1 MTNELKSKVFPAP
14 EADASTLLRVRDL
27 SISFHGAEV
36 VEAVRNI
43 SFDIAPGET
52 VGLVGESGS
61 GKSVTAMAILQIL
74 PVDTARYAS
83 GSILFRGTELLGADR
98 QALRPIRGNRI
109 SMIFQEPMSSLNPLL
124 TVLDQI
130 AEVLLFHRGMDERAA
145 RIRALEL
152 LTLVR
157 IQEPERRLGCYPHE
171 LSGGQAQRVMIAIA
185 LANEPDLLIADEPTT
200 ALDVTTQAGVLDL
213 VTDLQQRFG
222 MALLL
227 ISHDLEIVRKM
238 AQRVCVMNQGEIVE
252 QGDVQRVFQDPQHD
266 YTRMLLSAQPGGRPV
281 SGKSDSEPLL
291 ASSGIKVRFPIR
303 SGLFRRVTG
312 SFVAVDGVDLEL
324 RRGQTVAIVGESGSG
339 KTTLGR
345 ALLRLVEADGKI
357 HFRGEEI
364 SGRPLEEIRPLRKRM
379 QIVFQ
384 DPFGSL
390 NPRQRIET
398 IVGEGL
404 RIQNI
409 GEKPEVRQQLI
420 CDALREVG
428 LDPET
433 RRRYPHEFSGGQ
445 RQRVAIARALVLK
458 PELLIL
464 DEPTSSLDRSVQSQI
479 IDLLRSL
486 QKRHKLAYLFISH
499 DLRVV
504 QAMADSII
512 VMRNGAVVETG
523 PASRILRNPE
533 HPYTRALVTAALEL
547 KSVDF
552 STGESERLP
561 EAPPPVGWDAQHH

>member
-1 MTNELKSKVFPAP
+1 MMTGAESSI
-14 EADASTLLRVRDL
+14 ASASPVAEPSLLSVRDL
-27 SISFHGAEV
+27 SVSFHGDTV
-36 VEAVRNI
+36 VEALKQI
-43 SFDIAPGET
+43 SFEIAPGET

-61 GKSVTAMAILQIL
+61 GKSVTAMAILQLL
-74 PVDTARYAS
+74 PETTARCGS
-83 GSILFRGTELLGADR
+83 GSIRFRGTELLGAGDET
-98 QALRPIRGNRI
+98 LRLIRGNRI

-124 TVLDQI
+124 TVEDQI
-130 AEVLLFHRGMDERAA
+130 AEVLTFHRGMDKQAA
-145 RIRALEL
+145 RKHALEL

-157 IQEPERRLGCYPHE
+157 IAEPERRLDSYPHE

-200 ALDVTTQAGVLDL
+200 ALDVTTQASVLDL
-213 VTDLQQRFG
+213 MTDLQRRFG

-238 AQRVCVMNQGEIVE
+238 ARRVCVMNRGKIVE
-252 QGDVQRVFQDPQHD
+252 QGEVRNVFRDPQHS
-266 YTRMLLSAQPGGRPV
+266 YTRMLLSAQPSGQPPAVAPDAESVV
-281 SGKSDSEPLL
+281 SSR
-291 ASSGIKVRFPIR
+291 GIKVRFPIR
-303 SGLFRRVTG
+303 SGIFRRITG
-312 SFVAVDGVDLEL
+312 SFTAVNGVDVEL

-345 ALLRLVEADGKI
+345 ALLRLVEADGTI
-357 HFRGEEI
+357 YFCGEEI
-364 SGRPLEEIRPLRKRM
+364 SRRPLEEIRPLRKRM

-390 NPRQRIET
+390 NPRHRIET

-409 GEKPEVRQQLI
+409 GSCRDARLQMI
-420 CDALREVG
+420 CGALSEVG

-445 RQRVAIARALVLK
+445 RQRIAIARALVLK
-458 PELLIL
+458 PELLVL

-486 QKRHKLAYLFISH
+486 QERHQLAYLFISH

-504 QAMADSII
+504 QALADTII
-512 VMRNGAVVETG
+512 VLRDGVVVESG
-523 PASRILRNPE
+523 PAARILSEPE

-547 KSVDF
+547 KSVDI
-552 STGESERLP
+552 SDTGNYHRQP
-561 EAPPPVGWDAQHH
+561 RAPSFAG

>member
-1 MTNELKSKVFPAP
+1 MSSPSAP
-14 EADASTLLRVRDL
+14 VDAPPLLSVRDL
-27 SISFHGAEV
+27 SVSFHGDTV
-36 VEAVRNI
+36 VEALKQI

-61 GKSVTAMAILQIL
+61 GKSVTAMAILQLL
-74 PVDTARYAS
+74 PETTARSRS
-83 GSILFRGTELLGADR
+83 GSIRFRGTELMGSGHET
-98 QALRPIRGNRI
+98 LRPIRGNRI
-109 SMIFQEPMSSLNPLL
+109 SMVFQEPMSSLNPLL
-124 TVLDQI
+124 TVKDQI
-130 AEVLLFHRGMDERAA
+130 TEVLIFHRGMDERTA
-145 RIRALEL
+145 RKRALEL

-157 IQEPERRLGCYPHE
+157 IAEPERRLNCYPHE

-200 ALDVTTQAGVLDL
+200 ALDVTTQASVLDL
-213 VTDLQQRFG
+213 MTDLQQRFG

-238 AQRVCVMNQGEIVE
+238 ARRVCVMNQGEIVE
-252 QGDVQRVFQDPQHD
+252 QGEVRRVFRDPQHS
-266 YTRMLLSAQPGGRPV
+266 YTRMLLSAQPSGQPPAVAPDAEPV
-281 SGKSDSEPLL
+281 V
-291 ASSGIKVRFPIR
+291 SSRGMRVRFPIR
-303 SGLFRRVTG
+303 SGIFRRVTG
-312 SFVAVDGVDLEL
+312 NFTAVNGVDVEL

-345 ALLRLVEADGKI
+345 ALLRLVDADGTI
-357 HFRGEEI
+357 CFCGEEI
-364 SGRPLEEIRPLRKRM
+364 SCRPLEEIRPLRRRM

-390 NPRQRIET
+390 NPRHRIQT

-409 GEKPEVRQQLI
+409 GGSPDARVQMI

-428 LDPET
+428 LDPEA

-445 RQRVAIARALVLK
+445 RQRIAIARALVLK
-458 PELLIL
+458 PELLVL

-486 QKRHKLAYLFISH
+486 QERHHLTYLFISH

-504 QAMADSII
+504 QALADTIMVLREGI
-512 VMRNGAVVETG
+512 VVESG
-523 PASRILRNPE
+523 PAKRILSDPE
-533 HPYTRALVTAALEL
+533 HSYTRALVTAALEL
-547 KSVDF
+547 KSFDI
-552 STGESERLP
+552 SDTEDEPRP
-561 EAPPPVGWDAQHH
+561 RAPYFTGWDA

>member
-1 MTNELKSKVFPAP
+1 MTAGAESTISPASP
-14 EADASTLLRVRDL
+14 VAASSLLSVRDL
-27 SISFHGAEV
+27 SVSFHGDSV
-36 VEAVRNI
+36 VEALKQV

-61 GKSVTAMAILQIL
+61 GKSVTAMAILQLL
-74 PVDTARYAS
+74 PETTARSRS
-83 GSILFRGTELLGADR
+83 GSIRFRGTELMDSGHET
-98 QALRPIRGNRI
+98 LRPIRGNRI
-109 SMIFQEPMSSLNPLL
+109 SMVFQEPVSSLNPLL
-124 TVLDQI
+124 TVDDQI
-130 AEVLLFHRGMDERAA
+130 TEVLTFHRGMGGQTA
-145 RIRALEL
+145 RKRALEL

-157 IQEPERRLGCYPHE
+157 IAEPERRLNCYPHE

-200 ALDVTTQAGVLDL
+200 ALDVTTQASVLDL
-213 VTDLQQRFG
+213 MTDLQQRFG

-238 AQRVCVMNQGEIVE
+238 ARRVCVMNKGEIVE
-252 QGDVQRVFQDPQHD
+252 QGKVRNVFRDPQHS
-266 YTRMLLSAQPGGRPV
+266 YTRMLLSAQPSGQPPAVAPDAEPV
-281 SGKSDSEPLL
+281 V
-291 ASSGIKVRFPIR
+291 SSRNVRVRFPIR
-303 SGLFRRVTG
+303 SGVFRRVTG
-312 SFVAVDGVDLEL
+312 SFTAVNGVDVEL

-345 ALLRLVEADGKI
+345 ALLRLVDADGTI
-357 HFRGEEI
+357 YFRGQEI
-364 SGRPLEEIRPLRKRM
+364 SRRPLEEIRPLRKRM

-390 NPRQRIET
+390 NPRHRIET

-409 GEKPEVRQQLI
+409 GGSKDARVQMI
-420 CDALREVG
+420 CDALSEVG
-428 LDPET
+428 LDPEA

-445 RQRVAIARALVLK
+445 RQRIAIARALVLK
-458 PELLIL
+458 PELLVL

-486 QKRHKLAYLFISH
+486 QERHYLAYLFISH

-504 QAMADSII
+504 QALADTII
-512 VMRNGAVVETG
+512 VLREGVVVESG
-523 PASRILRNPE
+523 PATRILSEPE
-533 HPYTRALVTAALEL
+533 HSYTRALVTAALEL
-547 KSVDF
+547 KSIDIYD
-552 STGESERLP
+552 SENERKLRSP
-561 EAPPPVGWDAQHH
+561 SSAGWDA

>member
-1 MTNELKSKVFPAP
+1 MNGSTSP
-14 EADASTLLRVRDL
+14 DAASPLLSVRDL
-27 SISFHGAEV
+27 SITFHGDAV
-36 VEAVRNI
+36 VEAVKHI

-52 VGLVGESGS
+52 VGMVGESGS

-74 PVDTARYAS
+74 PELTARYPS
-83 GSILFRGTELLGADR
+83 GSVRFRNIELLGANR
-98 QALRPIRGNRI
+98 ETLRPIRGNRI

-124 TVLDQI
+124 TVEDQI
-130 AEVLLFHRGMDERAA
+130 AEVLVFHRRMDVRAA
-145 RIRALEL
+145 RKRALEL
-152 LTLVR
+152 LKLVR
-157 IQEPERRLGCYPHE
+157 IPEPERRLKGYPHE

-200 ALDVTTQAGVLDL
+200 ALDVTTQASVLEL
-213 VTDLQQRFG
+213 MTDLQQRFG

-238 AQRVCVMNQGEIVE
+238 ARHVCVMNQGELVE
-252 QGDVQRVFQDPQHD
+252 QGDVRQVFLDPQHS
-266 YTRMLLSAQPGGRPV
+266 YTRMLLTAQPGGRPQAV
-281 SGKSDSEPLL
+281 SPDAEPVM
-291 ASSGIKVRFPIR
+291 SSRGIKVQFPIR
-303 SGLFRRVTG
+303 SGLFRRITG
-312 SFVAVDGVDLEL
+312 TFPAVDGVDLEV

-345 ALLRLVEADGKI
+345 ALLRLVEADGSI

-364 SGRPLEEIRPLRKRM
+364 SRRPLEEIRPLRKRM

-390 NPRQRIET
+390 NPRQRVET

-409 GEKPEVRQQLI
+409 GNKPEIRAQMI
-420 CDALREVG
+420 CDVLSEVG

-445 RQRVAIARALVLK
+445 RQRIAIARALVLK
-458 PELLIL
+458 PELLVL

-486 QKRHKLAYLFISH
+486 QKRHQLAYLFISH

-504 QAMADSII
+504 RALADSII
-512 VMRNGAVVETG
+512 VLKDGVVVESG
-523 PASRILRNPE
+523 PASRILSVPE
-533 HPYTRALVTAALEL
+533 QPYTRALVKAALEL
-547 KSVDF
+547 KSVDN
-552 STGESERLP
+552 SHTETERLP
-561 EAPPPVGWDAQHH
+561 EAPSLTGSDASQH

>member
-1 MTNELKSKVFPAP
+1 MTAGAESTIAP
-14 EADASTLLRVRDL
+14 DSPGASPSLLRVRDL
-27 SISFHGAEV
+27 SVSFHGDTV
-36 VEAVRNI
+36 VEALKQV

-74 PVDTARYAS
+74 PETTARS
-83 GSILFRGTELLGADR
+83 RFGSIRFRGTELVGAGHET
-98 QALRPIRGNRI
+98 LRPIRGNRI
-109 SMIFQEPMSSLNPLL
+109 AMIFQEPMSSLNPLL
-124 TVLDQI
+124 TVEDQV
-130 AEVLLFHRGMDERAA
+130 AEVLLFHRGMDEQAA
-145 RIRALEL
+145 RKRALEL

-157 IQEPERRLGCYPHE
+157 IAEPERRLDSYPHE

-200 ALDVTTQAGVLDL
+200 ALDVTTQASVLDL
-213 VTDLQQRFG
+213 MTDLQRRFG

-238 AQRVCVMNQGEIVE
+238 ARRVCVMNRGEIVE
-252 QGDVQRVFQDPQHD
+252 QGEVRSVFHDPQHP
-266 YTRMLLSAQPGGRPV
+266 YTRMLLSAQPSGQPPAVAPDAEPV
-281 SGKSDSEPLL
+281 V
-291 ASSGIKVRFPIR
+291 SSQGIRVRFPIR
-303 SGLFRRVTG
+303 SGIFRRVTG
-312 SFVAVDGVDLEL
+312 SFTAVNGVDVEL

-345 ALLRLVEADGKI
+345 ALLRLVEADGTI
-357 HFRGEEI
+357 YFRGEEI
-364 SGRPLEEIRPLRKRM
+364 SRRSLEEIRPLRRRM

-390 NPRQRIET
+390 NPRHRIET

-409 GEKPEVRQQLI
+409 GGSRHARHEMI
-420 CDALREVG
+420 CGALSEVG

-445 RQRVAIARALVLK
+445 RQRIAIARALVLK
-458 PELLIL
+458 PELLVL

-479 IDLLRSL
+479 IDLLRNL
-486 QKRHKLAYLFISH
+486 QERHDLAYLFISH

-504 QAMADSII
+504 QALADTII
-512 VMRNGAVVETG
+512 VLRDGVVVESG
-523 PASRILRNPE
+523 PATRILSEPE

-547 KSVDF
+547 RSVDI
-552 STGESERLP
+552 SDTEKERQP
-561 EAPPPVGWDAQHH
+561 GAPSFAGWDA

>member
-1 MTNELKSKVFPAP
+1 MTTGSESSIASASPVAAP
-14 EADASTLLRVRDL
+14 SLLSVRDL
-27 SISFHGAEV
+27 SVSFHGDTV
-36 VEAVRNI
+36 VEALTQI

-61 GKSVTAMAILQIL
+61 GKSVTAMAILQLL
-74 PVDTARYAS
+74 PETTARSRS
-83 GSILFRGTELLGADR
+83 GSICFRGTELLGAGDDT
-98 QALRPIRGNRI
+98 LRPIRGNRI

-124 TVLDQI
+124 TVEDQI
-130 AEVLLFHRGMDERAA
+130 AEVLTFHRGMDRQAA
-145 RIRALEL
+145 RKHALEL

-157 IQEPERRLGCYPHE
+157 IVEPERRLDSYPHE

-200 ALDVTTQAGVLDL
+200 ALDVTTQASVLDL
-213 VTDLQQRFG
+213 MTDLQRRFG

-238 AQRVCVMNQGEIVE
+238 ARRVCVMNRGEIVE
-252 QGDVQRVFQDPQHD
+252 QGEVRNVFRDPQHS
-266 YTRMLLSAQPGGRPV
+266 YTRMLLSAQPSGQPPAVAPDAEPV
-281 SGKSDSEPLL
+281 VS
-291 ASSGIKVRFPIR
+291 ARGIKVRFPIR
-303 SGLFRRVTG
+303 RGIFRRITG
-312 SFVAVDGVDLEL
+312 SFAAVDGVDVEL

-345 ALLRLVEADGKI
+345 ALLRLVEADGTI
-357 HFRGEEI
+357 YFRGEEI
-364 SGRPLEEIRPLRKRM
+364 SRRPLEEIRPLRRRM

-390 NPRQRIET
+390 NPRHRIET

-409 GEKPEVRQQLI
+409 GGSRDARLQMI
-420 CDALREVG
+420 CGALSEVG

-445 RQRVAIARALVLK
+445 RQRIAIARALVLK
-458 PELLIL
+458 PELLVL

-486 QKRHKLAYLFISH
+486 QERHQLAYLFISH

-504 QAMADSII
+504 QALADTII
-512 VMRNGAVVETG
+512 VLRDGVVVESG
-523 PASRILRNPE
+523 PAARILSEPE

-547 KSVDF
+547 KSVDI
-552 STGESERLP
+552 SDTGK
-561 EAPPPVGWDAQHH
+561 

>member
-1 MTNELKSKVFPAP
+1 MTFAAESTITPASP
-14 EADASTLLRVRDL
+14 VAAPSLLSVRDL
-27 SISFHGAEV
+27 SVSFHGDTV
-36 VEAVRNI
+36 VEALRKI

-74 PVDTARYAS
+74 PETTARSRS
-83 GSILFRGTELLGADR
+83 GSIRFRGTELLGAG
-98 QALRPIRGNRI
+98 QETLRLIRGNRI

-124 TVLDQI
+124 TVKDQI
-130 AEVLLFHRGMDERAA
+130 AEVLIFHRGMDRHSA
-145 RIRALEL
+145 RKRALEL
-152 LTLVR
+152 LTLVQ
-157 IQEPERRLGCYPHE
+157 IAEPERRLDSYPHE

-200 ALDVTTQAGVLDL
+200 ALDVTTQASVLDL
-213 VTDLQQRFG
+213 MSDLQQRFG

-238 AQRVCVMNQGEIVE
+238 ARRVCVMNQGEIVE
-252 QGDVQRVFQDPQHD
+252 QGEVRSVFRNPQHS
-266 YTRMLLSAQPGGRPV
+266 YTRMLLSAQPSGQPPAVAPDAEPV
-281 SGKSDSEPLL
+281 V
-291 ASSGIKVRFPIR
+291 SSRGIKVRFPIR
-303 SGLFRRVTG
+303 SGIFRRVTG
-312 SFVAVDGVDLEL
+312 SFPAVNGVDVEL

-345 ALLRLVEADGKI
+345 ALLRLVDADGTI
-357 HFRGEEI
+357 FFRGEEI
-364 SGRPLEEIRPLRKRM
+364 SRRSLEEIRPLRKQM

-390 NPRQRIET
+390 NPRHRIET

-409 GEKPEVRQQLI
+409 GGSPDARVQMI
-420 CDALREVG
+420 CDALSEVG

-445 RQRVAIARALVLK
+445 RQRIAIARALVLK
-458 PELLIL
+458 PELLVL

-486 QKRHKLAYLFISH
+486 QERHHLAYLFISH

-504 QAMADSII
+504 QALADTII
-512 VMRNGAVVETG
+512 VLREGVVVESGLATK
-523 PASRILRNPE
+523 ILSEPE

-547 KSVDF
+547 KSVDI
-552 STGESERLP
+552 SDTGSERKP
-561 EAPPPVGWDAQHH
+561 RAPSFAGWDA